1 MVNKFI
7 DVASYQPASLGY
19 FRVVKKLGI
28 KGVVVKLTE
37 GSTQGTNYVNPRASL
52 QIEHAKEVGLTVSVY
67 HFLRSISVSDAQQE
81 AQFFAAQVKKNGL
94 TGQVLCVVDVEAD
107 DLTHNREALTKQV
120 NAFTAELRV
129 LGYPKSAIYSSTSWY
144 TGRLIQSQLQ
154 TKTWWVASYGTQS
167 AGIPCTAWQYS
178 SNQMIQGTP
187 TDISVD
193 YSGAFTDKNNSSGI
207 IKPIKVPISWVDSL
221 GVRWHPEKG
230 TFTSTQAIFLRWG
243 ATASSTQISLLPTG
257 SVVKYDAFAHSGGY
271 IWLRQPRGKGQYG
284 YLASGESK
292 NGRRISSWGKFK

>member
-1 MVNKFI
+1 MANKFI

-19 FRVVKKLGI
+19 FRAVKKLGI

-37 GSTQGTNYVNPRASL
+37 GSAQGTNYVNPRASL

-81 AQFFAAQVKKNGL
+81 AQFFVTQIKKNGL

-107 DLTHNREALTKQV
+107 DLTHNRAALTKQV
-120 NAFTAELRV
+120 NAFTAELGV
-129 LGYPKSAIYSSTSWY
+129 LGYPNCAIYSSTSWFA
-144 TGRLIQSQLQ
+144 GRLNQSQLQ
-154 TKTWWVASYGTQS
+154 TKTWWIASYGTKD
-167 AGIPCTAWQYS
+167 AGMPCAAWQYS
-178 SNQMIQGTP
+178 SKQLIQGTP

-193 YSGAFTDKNNSSGI
+193 YFEAFTGKNNSSGI

-221 GVRWHPEKG
+221 GVRWYPEKG
-230 TFTSTQAIFLRWG
+230 AFTSTQAIYLRWG
-243 ATASSTQISLLPTG
+243 ATTSSTQISLLPAG
-257 SVVKYDAFAHSGGY
+257 SIVKYDAFAHSGGY
-271 IWLRQPRGKGQYG
+271 IWLRQTRGKGQFG
-284 YLASGESK
+284 YLASGKSK